1 MMNTLLGITYLEKT
15 MDLKDMNFSLNF
27 SFKIRRYGR

>member
-1 MMNTLLGITYLEKT
+1 MIKTLLGSSYLEKT
-15 MDLKDMNFSLNF
+15 MDLKDMNFSFNF